1 MLRFSLLRSTVATAR
16 SFSPLLPSIS
26 SVSLLRS
33 TVATARSF
41 SPLLPS
47 ISSVLGN
54 SVVLESK
61 RGLTGSLLVILELE

>member
-1 MLRFSLLRSTVATAR
+1 MLRF
-16 SFSPLLPSIS
+16 
-26 SVSLLRS
+26 SLLRS

-61 RGLTGSLLVILELE
+61 RDLTGSLLVILELE